1 MRFLLSILAVFL
13 LPFSLHAGPPFVTDD
28 PEPVEY
34 KHWEVYL
41 ASQLFHDSDGWTGT
55 VPQVEVNYGVVP
67 NLQLHVIV
75 SDAFTATSSNAKAV
89 GFGDIELG
97 AKFRFIQQTRWIPE
111 VATFPLLELPTASHR
126 RGLGDDHLQTFLPL
140 WLQKDF
146 GKWTVYGGGGYWINP
161 GANNK
166 NWGFM
171 GLLVQRKVA
180 DYLTLGTEVFH
191 ETVQERGGKSST
203 FINPGGVWDLNELE
217 HILFSAGHTVQ
228 WKSGFQAYVAIQ
240 FTFGPKEEKDAKGT
254 KPSSK

>member
-1 MRFLLSILAVFL
+1 MRFLLFILAVFL
-13 LPFSLHAGPPFVTDD
+13 LPVSLQAGPPFVTDD

-67 NLQLHVIV
+67 NVQLHIIV

-166 NWGFM
+166 TGASWDCWSS
-171 GLLVQRKVA
+171 V
-180 DYLTLGTEVFH
+180 
-191 ETVQERGGKSST
+191 KSPT
-203 FINPGGVWDLNELE
+203 I
-217 HILFSAGHTVQ
+217 
-228 WKSGFQAYVAIQ
+228 
-240 FTFGPKEEKDAKGT
+240 
-254 KPSSK
+254 